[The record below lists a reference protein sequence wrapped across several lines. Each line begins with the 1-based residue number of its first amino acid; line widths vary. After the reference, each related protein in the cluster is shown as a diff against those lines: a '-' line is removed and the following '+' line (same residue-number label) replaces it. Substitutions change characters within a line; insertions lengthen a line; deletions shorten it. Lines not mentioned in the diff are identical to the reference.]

1 METTSMDDKI
11 NKNDLAAPIASVED
25 ILQES
30 PGYSWSQNIRLL
42 LAIVIVFLSAII
54 LWWILA

>member
-1 METTSMDDKI
+1 MTDKKTR
-11 NKNDLAAPIASVED
+11 NDDLAESPIASVED

-30 PGYSWSQNIRLL
+30 PGFSWSQNIRLI
-42 LAIVIVFLSAII
+42 LAIVIVFLSAVI

>member
-1 METTSMDDKI
+1 MDDKTR
-11 NKNDLAAPIASVED
+11 KDDLAAPPIATVED
-25 ILQES
+25 ILSES
-30 PGYSWSQNIRLL
+30 PGFSWSQNIRLI